1 MNPQTWWF
9 VIRASGLVAYTLVS
23 LTVIV
28 GLLLSTRVLGRR
40 PPPPDWVLDWHRFV
54 GGLGLVF
61 TVLHM
66 LSLLI
71 DDYIQFRIVDLFLP
85 FVASWRPG
93 ALALGVVAF
102 YMAVAVQ
109 LTSLVRHRMPAGWW
123 LRVHQL
129 SVPLFVVATAHL
141 LLAGT
146 DADHPL
152 VLLTVGGLSGAVLL
166 LLWFRLPAPT
176 GTTEPAQRD

>member
-9 VIRASGLVAYTLVS
+9 VIRASGLVAYVLVA

-28 GLLLSTRVLGRR
+28 GLLLSTRLLGRR
-40 PPPPDWVLDWHRFV
+40 PPPDWMLDWHRFV

-71 DDYIQFRIVDLFLP
+71 DNYIEFGLVDLFVP
-85 FVASWRPG
+85 FVATWRPG
-93 ALALGVVAF
+93 ALALGIVAF

-109 LTSLVRHRMPAGWW
+109 VTSLVRHRMSAGWW
-123 LRVHQL
+123 RRVHQL
-129 SVPLFVVATAHL
+129 SVPLFALATAHL

-146 DADHPL
+146 DANHPL
-152 VLLTVGGLSGAVLL
+152 VLLTVGGLSGTVLL
-166 LLWFRLPAPT
+166 LLWFRLPAPI
-176 GTTEPAQRD
+176 GTTEPARRD

>member
-9 VIRASGLVAYTLVS
+9 VIRASGLVAYALVG

-28 GLLLSTRVLGRR
+28 GLLLATRLRGRR
-40 PPPPDWVLDWHRFV
+40 PPPDWMLDWHRFL

-61 TVLHM
+61 TVLHV

-71 DDYIQFRIVDLFLP
+71 DDYIEFRLVDLFVP

-93 ALALGVVAF
+93 ALAVGIVAF
-102 YMAVAVQ
+102 YLAVAVQ
-109 LTSLVRHRMPAGWW
+109 VTSLVRHRMPAGWW
-123 LRVHQL
+123 RRVHQL
-129 SVPLFVVATAHL
+129 SVPLFVLATAHL
-141 LLAGT
+141 LLAGS

-152 VLLTVGGLSGAVLL
+152 VLLTVGGLSGTVLL
-166 LLWFRLPAPT
+166 LLWFRLPAPI

>member
-9 VIRASGLVAYTLVS
+9 VIRASGLVAYALVG

-28 GLLLSTRVLGRR
+28 GLLLSTRLLGRR
-40 PPPPDWVLDWHRFV
+40 PPPDWMLDWHRFL

-61 TVLHM
+61 TVLHIV
-66 LSLLI
+66 SLLV
-71 DDYIQFRIVDLFLP
+71 DDYIEFRLVDLLVP
-85 FVASWRPG
+85 FVATWRPG
-93 ALALGVVAF
+93 ALALGIVAF

-109 LTSLVRHRMPAGWW
+109 VTSLVRHRMPAGWW
-123 LRVHQL
+123 RRIHQL
-129 SVPLFVVATAHL
+129 SVPLFVLATAHL

-146 DADHPL
+146 DTDHPL

-166 LLWFRLPAPT
+166 LLWFRLPAQI
-176 GTTEPAQRD
+176 GTTQPARRD